1 MEMKLE
7 TGEMSGLETEE
18 LHQKL
23 GEKQAPDSPS
33 EGTEAV

>member
-7 TGEMSGLETEE
+7 NGEMRGLETEE
-18 LHQKL
+18 LHQ
-23 GEKQAPDSPS
+23 KQAPDSPS